1 MTLSRMVLDVPIYI
15 GKPSQAFHAGAA
27 GSGEDEVPM
36 SGRGTAPREIAIPAS
51 AFGSLRAHLE
61 KEAGALPTVH
71 ALHHAGYAAGAAAA
85 PALAGGDSGAL
96 GEAAF
101 WTRLTDFFGKRGW
114 GSLRHA
120 QPHKAVGLL
129 TSGDWAEATG
139 EGGADASCHFSA
151 GFLSGLLTEL
161 AGGPVAVLEVGC
173 RSRGGDSCQFVF
185 GSEGA
190 IHELY
195 GRLLESADL
204 DAALAAL

>member
-1 MTLSRMVLDVPIYI
+1 MSSKGATL
-15 GKPSQAFHAGAA
+15 
-27 GSGEDEVPM
+27 
-36 SGRGTAPREIAIPAS
+36 REIAIPAS

-71 ALHHAGYAAGAAAA
+71 ALHHAGYQAGAAAA
-85 PALAGGDSGAL
+85 PALSGGVGDPSRL
-96 GEAAF
+96 GEDAF
-101 WTRLTDFFGKRGW
+101 WSKLSDFFGRRGW

-120 QPHKAVGLL
+120 RPHTAIGLL
-129 TSGDWAEATG
+129 TSADWAEAG
-139 EGGADASCHFSA
+139 SGDGGPDASCHFSA

-173 RSRGGDSCQFVF
+173 RSRGSDSCQFVF

-195 GRLLESADL
+195 GRLLEDDNL
-204 DAALAAL
+204 DGALAAL

>member
-1 MTLSRMVLDVPIYI
+1 MNARS
-15 GKPSQAFHAGAA
+15 
-27 GSGEDEVPM
+27 
-36 SGRGTAPREIAIPAS
+36 TAPREIAIPAS
-51 AFGSLRAHLE
+51 AFVSLRAHLE

-71 ALHHAGYAAGAAAA
+71 ALHHAGYAAGKAAA
-85 PALAGGDSGAL
+85 PVLSGPDGASM
-96 GEAAF
+96 GEEAF
-101 WTRLTDFFGKRGW
+101 WTKLSDFFGRRGW

-120 QPHKAVGLL
+120 RAHKAVGLL
-129 TSGDWAEATG
+129 SSTDWAEASAG
-139 EGGADASCHFSA
+139 DGSEDASCHFSA

-173 RSRGGDSCQFVF
+173 RSRGAASCQFVF

-195 GRLLESADL
+195 GRLLEDDNL

>member
-1 MTLSRMVLDVPIYI
+1 MN
-15 GKPSQAFHAGAA
+15 
-27 GSGEDEVPM
+27 
-36 SGRGTAPREIAIPAS
+36 GRGTAPREIAIPAA
-51 AFGSLRAHLE
+51 AFGSLRMHLE

-71 ALHHAGYAAGAAAA
+71 ALHHAGYAAGTAAA
-85 PALAGGDSGAL
+85 PALGTSDGTTM

-101 WTRLTDFFGKRGW
+101 WSRLSEFFGKRGW

-120 QPHKAVGLL
+120 RPHRAVGVL
-129 TSGDWAEATG
+129 SSSDWAEAT
-139 EGGADASCHFSA
+139 EGGGGTDASCHFSA
-151 GFLSGLLTEL
+151 GFLSGLLTQL

-173 RSRGGDSCQFVF
+173 RSRGGQSCQFVF

-195 GRLLESADL
+195 GKLLEDDDL

>member
-1 MTLSRMVLDVPIYI
+1 
-15 GKPSQAFHAGAA
+15 
-27 GSGEDEVPM
+27 M
-36 SGRGTAPREIAIPAS
+36 SGRSTAPREIAIPAT
-51 AFGSLRAHLE
+51 AFVSLRAHLE
-61 KEAGALPTVH
+61 KEAGPLPTVH

-85 PALAGGDSGAL
+85 PVLAVPDAAAM
-96 GEAAF
+96 GEDAF
-101 WTRLTDFFGKRGW
+101 WTRLSDFFGKRGW

-120 QPHKAVGLL
+120 RAHRAVGLL
-129 TSGDWAEATG
+129 TSPDWAEASAG
-139 EGGADASCHFSA
+139 DGGSEASCHFSA

-173 RSRGGDSCQFVF
+173 RSRGGDTCQFVF

-195 GRLLESADL
+195 GKLLEDDNL

>member
-1 MTLSRMVLDVPIYI
+1 MN
-15 GKPSQAFHAGAA
+15 
-27 GSGEDEVPM
+27 
-36 SGRGTAPREIAIPAS
+36 GRGTAPREIAIPAA
-51 AFGSLRAHLE
+51 AFGSLRMHLE

-71 ALHHAGYAAGAAAA
+71 ALHHAGYAAGTAAA
-85 PALAGGDSGAL
+85 PALNTSDGTAL

-101 WTRLTDFFGKRGW
+101 WSRLSDFFGKRGW

-120 QPHKAVGLL
+120 RPNRAVGVL
-129 TSGDWAEATG
+129 SSSDWAEASEG

-151 GFLSGLLTEL
+151 GFLSGLLTQL

-173 RSRGGDSCQFVF
+173 RSRGGESCQFVF

-195 GRLLESADL
+195 GKLLEDDDL

>member
-1 MTLSRMVLDVPIYI
+1 MT
-15 GKPSQAFHAGAA
+15 A
-27 GSGEDEVPM
+27 
-36 SGRGTAPREIAIPAS
+36 RGPALREIAIPAV

-61 KEAGALPTVH
+61 KEAGSLPTVH

-85 PALAGGDSGAL
+85 PALQSGTGDASAL

-101 WTRLTDFFGKRGW
+101 WAKLVDFFTRRGW

-120 QPHKAVGLL
+120 RTHTAVGLL
-129 TSGDWAEATG
+129 TSDDWAEAVPG
-139 EGGADASCHFSA
+139 DGGPEASCHFSA
-151 GFLSGLLTEL
+151 GFLSGMLTEL

-173 RSRGGDSCQFVF
+173 RSCGGDTCQFVF

-195 GRLLESADL
+195 GRMLESDDL
-204 DAALAAL
+204 DGALAAL

>member
-1 MTLSRMVLDVPIYI
+1 MN
-15 GKPSQAFHAGAA
+15 
-27 GSGEDEVPM
+27 
-36 SGRGTAPREIAIPAS
+36 GRGTTPREIAIPAT

-61 KEAGALPTVH
+61 KEAGPLPTVH

-85 PALAGGDSGAL
+85 PALGGGGASM
-96 GEAAF
+96 GEDAF
-101 WTRLTDFFGKRGW
+101 WSRLADFFSKRGW
-114 GSLRHA
+114 GVLRHA
-120 QPHKAVGLL
+120 RPHRAVGVL
-129 TSGDWAEATG
+129 TSTDWAEASPG
-139 EGGADASCHFSA
+139 DGGSDASCHFSA

-173 RSRGGDSCQFVF
+173 RSRGGESCQFAF

-195 GRLLESADL
+195 GRLLEDHSL

>member
-1 MTLSRMVLDVPIYI
+1 MTGR
-15 GKPSQAFHAGAA
+15 AG
-27 GSGEDEVPM
+27 
-36 SGRGTAPREIAIPAS
+36 APREIAIPAT

-61 KEAGALPTVH
+61 KEAGPLPTVH

-85 PALAGGDSGAL
+85 PTLAAGGTGSL
-96 GEAAF
+96 GEDAF
-101 WTRLTDFFGKRGW
+101 WTKLSEFFGKRGW

-120 QPHKAVGLL
+120 RAHKALGLL
-129 TSGDWAEATG
+129 TSSDWAEATAG

-151 GFLSGLLTEL
+151 GFLSGLLSEL

-173 RSRGGDSCQFVF
+173 RSRGADKCQFVF

-190 IHELY
+190 IHALY
-195 GRLLESADL
+195 GRLLEDDNL

>member
-1 MTLSRMVLDVPIYI
+1 
-15 GKPSQAFHAGAA
+15 
-27 GSGEDEVPM
+27 M
-36 SGRGTAPREIAIPAS
+36 SVRGTAPREIAIPAT

-85 PALAGGDSGAL
+85 PALASNL
-96 GEAAF
+96 GEAGTIGEDAF
-101 WTRLTDFFGKRGW
+101 WAKVADFFGKRGW

-120 QPHKAVGLL
+120 RAHAAVGLL
-129 TSGDWAEATG
+129 TSTDWAESTSG
-139 EGGADASCHFSA
+139 DGGPDASCHFSA

-161 AGGPVAVLEVGC
+161 AGGPVAVLEVAC
-173 RSRGGDSCQFVF
+173 RSRGGPACQFVF

-195 GRLLESADL
+195 GRLLEDDNL
-204 DAALAAL
+204 DGALAAL

>member
-1 MTLSRMVLDVPIYI
+1 MTS
-15 GKPSQAFHAGAA
+15 KGA
-27 GSGEDEVPM
+27 
-36 SGRGTAPREIAIPAS
+36 TLREIAIPAT

-85 PALAGGDSGAL
+85 PALSSALGAGSAL
-96 GEAAF
+96 GEEAF
-101 WTRLTDFFGKRGW
+101 WAKLSDFFGKRGW

-120 QPHKAVGLL
+120 RPHQAVGLL
-129 TSGDWAEATG
+129 SSDDWAEAVPG
-139 EGGADASCHFSA
+139 DGGPDASCHFSA

-173 RSRGGDSCQFVF
+173 RSRGSETCQFVF

-195 GRLLESADL
+195 GRLLEDDTL
-204 DAALAAL
+204 DGALAAL

>member
-1 MTLSRMVLDVPIYI
+1 
-15 GKPSQAFHAGAA
+15 
-27 GSGEDEVPM
+27 
-36 SGRGTAPREIAIPAS
+36 
-51 AFGSLRAHLE
+51 
-61 KEAGALPTVH
+61 VH

-85 PALAGGDSGAL
+85 PALAVADPGSL
-96 GEAAF
+96 GEDAF
-101 WTRLTDFFGKRGW
+101 WTRLTEFFGKRGW

-120 QPHKAVGLL
+120 RAHRAVGLL
-129 TSGDWAEATG
+129 TSFDWAEATAG
-139 EGGADASCHFSA
+139 QGGADASCHFSA

-173 RSRGGDSCQFVF
+173 RSRGADECQFVF

-195 GRLLESADL
+195 GKLLEDDNL

>member
-1 MTLSRMVLDVPIYI
+1 MN
-15 GKPSQAFHAGAA
+15 
-27 GSGEDEVPM
+27 
-36 SGRGTAPREIAIPAS
+36 GRGAAPREIAIPA
-51 AFGSLRAHLE
+51 ATFGSLRVHLE

-85 PALAGGDSGAL
+85 PALATAEGTSM

-120 QPHKAVGLL
+120 RPHTAVGLL
-129 TSGDWAEATG
+129 TSSDWAEASG
-139 EGGADASCHFSA
+139 GDGGADASCHFSA
-151 GFLSGLLTEL
+151 GFLSGLLTQL

-173 RSRGGDSCQFVF
+173 RSRGGDTCQFVF

-195 GRLLESADL
+195 GKLLEDDDL

>member
-1 MTLSRMVLDVPIYI
+1 MSVR
-15 GKPSQAFHAGAA
+15 GK
-27 GSGEDEVPM
+27 
-36 SGRGTAPREIAIPAS
+36 APREIAIPAT

-85 PALAGGDSGAL
+85 PALTGNLGDAGAI
-96 GEAAF
+96 GEDAF
-101 WTRLTDFFGKRGW
+101 WAKIADFFGKRGW

-120 QPHKAVGLL
+120 RTHAAVGLL
-129 TSGDWAEATG
+129 TSSDWAEATSG
-139 EGGADASCHFSA
+139 DGGPDASCHFSA

-173 RSRGGDSCQFVF
+173 RSRGGPACQFVF

-195 GRLLESADL
+195 GRLLEDDNL
-204 DAALAAL
+204 DGALAAL

>member
-1 MTLSRMVLDVPIYI
+1 MTSR
-15 GKPSQAFHAGAA
+15 GA
-27 GSGEDEVPM
+27 
-36 SGRGTAPREIAIPAS
+36 APREIAIPAT

-85 PALAGGDSGAL
+85 PALAGAL
-96 GEAAF
+96 GEAGAMGEGAF
-101 WTRLTDFFGKRGW
+101 WSRLSDFFAKRGW

-120 QPHKAVGLL
+120 RSHSAVGVL
-129 TSGDWAEATG
+129 SSPDWAEATVG
-139 EGGADASCHFSA
+139 DGGPEASCHFSA

-173 RSRGGDSCQFVF
+173 RSRGADACSFVF

-195 GRLLESADL
+195 GRLLEDDNL
-204 DAALAAL
+204 DGALAAL

>member
-1 MTLSRMVLDVPIYI
+1 MVLMTSIYME
-15 GKPSQAFHAGAA
+15 KASQAFHARA
-27 GSGEDEVPM
+27 DEKRVEKVPM
-36 SGRGTAPREIAIPAS
+36 TGRGSTLREIAIPAT
-51 AFGSLRAHLE
+51 AFVSLRAHLE
-61 KEAGALPTVH
+61 KEAGPLPTVH

-85 PALAGGDSGAL
+85 PALAAADPGSL

-101 WTRLTDFFGKRGW
+101 WTKLADFFGKRGW

-120 QPHKAVGLL
+120 RPHAAVGLL
-129 TSGDWAEATG
+129 TSGDWAEAS
-139 EGGADASCHFSA
+139 EGGGGPDASCHFSA

-195 GRLLESADL
+195 GKLLEDDDL
-204 DAALAAL
+204 NAALGAL

>member
-1 MTLSRMVLDVPIYI
+1 MTSR
-15 GKPSQAFHAGAA
+15 GAA
-27 GSGEDEVPM
+27 L
-36 SGRGTAPREIAIPAS
+36 REIAIPAT

-85 PALAGGDSGAL
+85 PALVGSTGDAGTL
-96 GEAAF
+96 GEDAF
-101 WTRLTDFFGKRGW
+101 WTRLSDFFGKRGW
-114 GSLRHA
+114 GTLRHA
-120 QPHKAVGLL
+120 RPHPAVGLL
-129 TSGDWAEATG
+129 TSTDWAEATSG
-139 EGGADASCHFSA
+139 AGGDDASCHFSA

-173 RSRGGDSCQFVF
+173 RSRGSDLCQFVF

-195 GRLLESADL
+195 GRLLEDDNL
-204 DAALAAL
+204 DGALAAL